1 MPLFSVISLCLDEI
15 KYFLL
20 DLDAPQF
27 QFATSGQ
34 SCHSSSMLYSY
45 IYNYPN
51 KIMARKYPLNHP
63 KSCNYS
69 LPRVTLNLGYTV
81 YTSKMTSSIRKMMM
95 NPQNIQILVF
105 PEMGSTPLAG
115 WFIPWKIR
123 LKWMITGGTPM
134 TWENLIWVAVFSTQN
149 IPVPWCSRAEGR
161 QLLLHL
167 LLLFWAPFT
176 WAFCHL
182 LSQGGRKSVGK
193 TTRIYRD

>member
-81 YTSKMTSSIRKMMM
+81 YTSQMTSSIRKMMM
-95 NPQNIQILVF
+95 NPQNIQKWVF

-123 LKWMITGGTPM
+123 LKWMITGGIPPDLGKTSYGLP
-134 TWENLIWVAVFSTQN
+134 STQN
-149 IPVPWCSRAEGR
+149 IPLRWAMGLAKWLVTGDIAPYIPIII
-161 QLLLHL
+161 HL
-167 LLLFWAPFT
+167 LT
-176 WAFCHL
+176 
-182 LSQGGRKSVGK
+182 S
-193 TTRIYRD
+193 